1 MIRLYETARRNW
13 IALAT
18 AKQRLLRATQARFP
32 KSHPVSKAML
42 RICLHDPTHQIRFMA
57 DVSACASA
65 DKYGDAVFRREVD
78 GIRLPAVTHWFY
90 GLDLPQERQ
99 YYNRTK
105 TFYLEEARILEDV
118 GAKAQAFVL
127 SVGSLPSVMPTKLS
141 REVKNFDELLAKAR
155 TLVQRFSPMYFA
167 YLCLRERLPSYIAL
181 NIAKMSCEEPRS
193 T

>member
-13 IALAT
+13 IALAI

-105 TFYLEEARILEDV
+105 TFALEEARILEDV
-118 GAKAQAFVL
+118 GAKAR
-127 SVGSLPSVMPTKLS
+127 P
-141 REVKNFDELLAKAR
+141 
-155 TLVQRFSPMYFA
+155 LVERFSPMYFA
-167 YLCLRERLPSYIAL
+167 YLCLRERLPSDIAL
-181 NIAKMSCEEPRS
+181 NIAKISCEEPRS